1 MTRKLGN
8 MDYELELQETGKLT
22 HRHADQLVVRH
33 SSAVCEPA
41 EYGTMVEDTDLEPEL
56 ESDVVQETDDPQTEV
71 VEVVAETQRPRR
83 ECRRPAWLD
92 DHVE

>member
-1 MTRKLGN
+1 M
-8 MDYELELQETGKLT
+8 
-22 HRHADQLVVRH
+22 
-33 SSAVCEPA
+33 
-41 EYGTMVEDTDLEPEL
+41 EPEL

-83 ECRRPAWLD
+83 ERRRPAWLD